1 VQGRK
6 ERSEVEASISQACN
20 SQRNEVK
27 IAVIDSGVNPYHS
40 HINGIDGGI
49 ALRVNREGWIE
60 YHDDLRDRLGHGT
73 AVTAVLKYLLSDVRI
88 FAVKIFDEKL
98 ATYPSVLAEA
108 IYWCIN
114 EKMNIVNL
122 SLGIVRDDKKV
133 REACQAA
140 YEAGIVMVSAYDEG
154 NQLYWPAKYET
165 VLGVCAGEVPRHEW
179 RFVTKKFFRA
189 CGYPRELPSNLQ
201 LYNIHGHS
209 FAAAHFS
216 ASVAR
221 LLQEHQDWQ
230 SGDVFMYFE
239 NLYRNKEKKK

>member
-1 VQGRK
+1 
-6 ERSEVEASISQACN
+6 VEASIKQARD
-20 SQRNEVK
+20 SVRNEVR
-27 IAVIDSGVNPYHS
+27 IAIVDSGVNPYHS
-40 HINGIDGGI
+40 HVNGIDGGI

-73 AVTAVLKYLLSDVRI
+73 AVAAVLKYLIPNARI

-108 IYWCIN
+108 IYWCIK
-114 EKMNIVNL
+114 EKMEIVNL
-122 SLGIVRDDKKV
+122 SLGIARDDEKV
-133 REACQAA
+133 RKACQEA
-140 YEAGIVMVSAYDEG
+140 YEAGVVIVSAYDEA

-165 VLGVCAGEVPRHEW
+165 VLGVCAGEMPRHEW
-179 RFVTKKFFRA
+179 WFVDKKFFRA
-189 CGYPRELPSNLQ
+189 CGYPRELPSNAQ
-201 LYNIHGHS
+201 LYNMHGHS

-230 SGDVFMYFE
+230 SADVFTYFE
-239 NLYRNKEKKK
+239 NLYRNKEKGK